1 MTVLTREMIA
11 EVLDVVLSQQ
21 FISENFTILNRQK
34 KESVRIPGTKFT
46 YLRIKN
52 AILEGVQ
59 YILSEQMMGKYVDF
73 LSAKFK
79 VPRKAFDDK
88 LASFGEQQLLMMDD
102 RMKFT
107 MIIATLREF
116 WQDVAYKQVLDE
128 IRKTVYS
135 MNMTA
140 EPPTVE
146 QVNMI
151 VSADFGPDFS
161 MMVNIYVLKEMGRLA
176 GTPLQ
181 YEDAWFKLMDSI
193 ASEVV
198 LKITGQ

>member
-1 MTVLTREMIA
+1 MTLLTRGMLA
-11 EVLDVVLSQQ
+11 EALDAVLSQQ
-21 FISENFTILNRQK
+21 FISDDFTILNRQK

-46 YLRIKN
+46 YLRVKN

-59 YILSEQMMGKYVDF
+59 YVLSEQMDKYIEY

-88 LASFGEQQLLMMDD
+88 LASFGEQQLLVMDN

-107 MIIATLREF
+107 MVIATLREF

-128 IRKTVYS
+128 IRKTVYA

-140 EPPTVE
+140 EPPTVD
-146 QVNMI
+146 QINRI

-181 YEDAWFKLMDSI
+181 YEDAWFHLMDGI

>member
-1 MTVLTREMIA
+1 MTNLTRGTIA

-34 KESVRIPGTKFT
+34 KESIRIPGTKFT

-52 AILEGVQ
+52 AILDGVQ
-59 YILSEQMMGKYVDF
+59 LLLSEQMDRF
-73 LSAKFK
+73 IDLLSSKFQM
-79 VPRKAFDDK
+79 PRKAFDDK
-88 LASFGEQQLLMMDD
+88 LASFGEQQLLLMDD
-102 RMKFT
+102 RMKLT
-107 MIIATLREF
+107 MVIATLREY

-128 IRKTVYS
+128 IRKTIYM

-146 QVNMI
+146 QVNKI
-151 VSADFGPDFS
+151 VSAEFGPDFS
-161 MMVNIYVLKEMGRLA
+161 MMVNIFVLKEMGRLV

-181 YEDAWFKLMDSI
+181 YEDAWFQMMDRL
-193 ASEVV
+193 ASEVI
-198 LKITGQ
+198 LKLTST

>member
-1 MTVLTREMIA
+1 MTVLTRGMIA

-21 FISENFTILNRQK
+21 FISESFTILNRQK

-52 AILEGVQ
+52 AILDGVQ
-59 YILSEQMMGKYVDF
+59 YLLSEQMDKFIAF
-73 LSAKFK
+73 LSAKFQ
-79 VPRKAFDDK
+79 VPRKAFDEK
-88 LASFGEQQLLMMDD
+88 LASFGEQQLMMMDD
-102 RMKFT
+102 RMKLT
-107 MIIATLREF
+107 MVLATLREF

-128 IRKTVYS
+128 IRKTIYS

-146 QVNMI
+146 QVNRI

-181 YEDAWFKLMDSI
+181 YEDAWFQMMDRI

-198 LKITGQ
+198 LKITGP

>member
-1 MTVLTREMIA
+1 MKLLTREMLA
-11 EVLDVVLSQQ
+11 EALDVVLSQQ
-21 FISENFTILNRQK
+21 FISDSFTILNRQK
-34 KESVRIPGTKFT
+34 KEDIRIPGTKFT

-52 AILEGVQ
+52 AILDGAKLV
-59 YILSEQMMGKYVDF
+59 ISEQLDKFIDF
-73 LSAKFK
+73 LSAKFE

-88 LASFGEQQLLMMDD
+88 LASFGEQQLVLMDN

-107 MIIATLREF
+107 MVIAALREY

-128 IRKTVYS
+128 IRKTIYM

-140 EPPTVE
+140 GPPAVE
-146 QVNMI
+146 QINKI
-151 VSADFGPDFS
+151 VSEKFGSDFS

-181 YEDAWFKLMDSI
+181 YEDAWFQMLDRISSEIILKL
-193 ASEVV
+193 
-198 LKITGQ
+198 TGS

>member
-1 MTVLTREMIA
+1 MNLLTREMLA
-11 EVLDVVLSQQ
+11 EALDVVLSQQ
-21 FISENFTILNRQK
+21 FISESFTILNRQK
-34 KESVRIPGTKFT
+34 KEAIRIPGTKFT

-52 AILEGVQ
+52 AILEGIKFV
-59 YILSEQMMGKYVDF
+59 LSEQMDKFIDF

-88 LASFGEQQLLMMDD
+88 LASFGEQQLLIMDN
-102 RMKFT
+102 RMRFT
-107 MIIATLREF
+107 MVIATLREF

-128 IRKTVYS
+128 IRKTIYL

-140 EPPTVE
+140 NPPTTE
-146 QVNMI
+146 QINKI
-151 VSADFGPDFS
+151 VSAEFGPDFS

-181 YEDAWFKLMDSI
+181 YEEAWFQMMDRI
-193 ASEVV
+193 ASEIIM
-198 LKITGQ
+198 KINQS